1 MAPMTVTGLPMHH
14 IGVAIVIGIILSIFI
29 LALTTSSY
37 GDYEQQ
43 IDVSTPE
50 PVYIEETLESDTNT
64 QEEDLQPSTD
74 DIITSVMV
82 VFTVL
87 LLCSIIAAI
96 ISVVYTEV
104 FYFFYVRR

>member
-14 IGVAIVIGIILSIFI
+14 IGVAIGIGIILSIFI

-87 LLCSIIAAI
+87 LLCFIMAAI
-96 ISVVYTEV
+96 ISVVHTEV
-104 FYFFYVRR
+104 FMFTYR

>member
-1 MAPMTVTGLPMHH
+1 MHH
-14 IGVAIVIGIILSIFI
+14 IGVAIGIGIILSIFI

-64 QEEDLQPSTD
+64 QEEEEEEVM
-74 DIITSVMV
+74 VMV

-87 LLCSIIAAI
+87 LLCSIMAAI
-96 ISVVYTEV
+96 YRYISVVASCDIYH
-104 FYFFYVRR
+104 

>member
-1 MAPMTVTGLPMHH
+1 MHH
-14 IGVAIVIGIILSIFI
+14 IGVAIGIGIILSIFI

-87 LLCSIIAAI
+87 LLCSIMAAI
-96 ISVVYTEV
+96 MVVHTES
-104 FYFFYVRR
+104 FYVTDR

>member
-1 MAPMTVTGLPMHH
+1 MHH
-14 IGVAIVIGIILSIFI
+14 IGVAIGIGIILSIFI

-87 LLCSIIAAI
+87 LLCSIMAAI
-96 ISVVYTEV
+96 ISVVASCDIYH
-104 FYFFYVRR
+104 